1 VAEKKQAFEELLER
15 LESIVRKME
24 DGGLSLEESLALYE
38 EGMKKTEALNAML
51 LEARNRVQKLVV
63 DENGD
68 ASLEDF
74 KTEGESV

>member
-1 VAEKKQAFEELLER
+1 MAEKKQAFEELLER